1 MVKSKTKI
9 LSATDRKQHVGRA
22 FALSFGKA
30 DRAARQHRSRGQTKE
45 GGNGNERRP
54 RSRGNHH
61 GSANGGDHRGQIQ
74 DSIEPFKSTSGV
86 DVTEKVKEL
95 ISLARDQGYLT
106 YDDIDDV
113 LADAS
118 LTPKDLDEIHA
129 RLGNLDIEIVEQ
141 AEADRAKQ
149 TEAEEEDE
157 RSRFD
162 SMDDPVRMYMKQMGK
177 VPLLTR
183 EQEVAICKRIEE
195 AELQLKHVIYSFGF
209 TAKEHIALAEKLI
222 SEPPKERFD
231 RVIID
236 KKLDIREA
244 HLKELRNLVKQVRQL
259 DRQADLKYA
268 AWQQAGKTTQARRLA
283 EYQKL
288 DKKIQA
294 LFPNFCYKQKVIEE
308 MMNVA

>member
-1 MVKSKTKI
+1 MVKSKTTKTGA
-9 LSATDRKQHVGRA
+9 STDRKHRVGRA

-30 DRAARQHRSRGQTKE
+30 DRAARQRGT
-45 GGNGNERRP
+45 GGHSKNANNGTDRKP
-54 RSRGNHH
+54 H
-61 GSANGGDHRGQIQ
+61 GRAAFQGGRNTPDLLRAQIQ
-74 DSIEPFKSTSGV
+74 DNIEPFKSTSGV

-113 LADAS
+113 LADSS

-183 EQEVAICKRIEE
+183 EQEVAICKRIED
-195 AELQLKHVIYSFGF
+195 AETELRKTIYSFGF
-209 TAKEHIALAEKLI
+209 TGKEHIALAEKLI

-231 RVIID
+231 RVI
-236 KKLDIREA
+236 
-244 HLKELRNLVKQVRQL
+244 V
-259 DRQADLKYA
+259 
-268 AWQQAGKTTQARRLA
+268 
-283 EYQKL
+283 
-288 DKKIQA
+288 DKKIEGREKHLRSLRQLVKNVRA
-294 LFPNFCYKQKVIEE
+294 LDQQVDEKYAQWQGGSSKGLSQCPLN
-308 MMNVA
+308 